1 LEKNKSLIIP
11 TSLSKVHVGLAW
23 DTQCDIDSSVLLFTY
38 SRDCKE
44 IINFKNKQSANGSV
58 IHSGD
63 NSTGKGTGDD
73 EVIAVNLDKIDK
85 EI

>member
-1 LEKNKSLIIP
+1 
-11 TSLSKVHVGLAW
+11 V
-23 DTQCDIDSSVLLFTY
+23 
-38 SRDCKE
+38 
-44 IINFKNKQSANGSV
+44 NGSV